1 MGNLPRIISSSLKI
15 IILSLGYK
23 LDITVHSE
31 IDQKNILL
39 VPKLKPTND
48 ISKACFYITYT
59 VVNSSACCII
69 QFEGFL
75 KSPIKIYA
83 MH

>member
-1 MGNLPRIISSSLKI
+1 MGNLPIIISPSLKI

-23 LDITVHSE
+23 LDIHSE

-48 ISKACFYITYT
+48 ISKAFFYIMYT